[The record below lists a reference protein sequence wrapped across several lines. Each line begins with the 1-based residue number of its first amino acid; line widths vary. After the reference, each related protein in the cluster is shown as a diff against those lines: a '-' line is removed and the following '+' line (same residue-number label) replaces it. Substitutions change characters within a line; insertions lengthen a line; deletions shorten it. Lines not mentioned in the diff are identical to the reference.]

1 MYCRECGKEIPDD
14 ANYCNIC
21 GTQVKHN
28 TDTDESY
35 RRSVIKPSFKGIN
48 RKTIKSAV
56 IMLVVAFLEVAVF
69 VSIVDIRDK
78 HEYWQ
83 REYRYAKKCIDYAEN
98 HPEEMLEMVVEAE
111 EWLEKTQDKLIDG
124 ATQKQRQEIEKFVN
138 EYYEKDTDNASGD
151 TYSENK
157 EKKQN
162 IDVKGEGLSEQVLK
176 EIGGHYED
184 GNGDTIDFVDSEHMV
199 RFILGGNES
208 HTYEEKI
215 GGYENVNDGYLL
227 KVENGG
233 EKYTYLYQAVGGEQR
248 LYLGYEDGWEPE
260 LEPYDYVSI
269 QIYVKKTNELRNDV
283 SNSMEDSS
291 IWGLDDVFEGG
302 IPEEVFEQIKGT
314 YSDSYRV
321 AKFISQYEVKFGFTD
336 DSLVLF
342 EILGCEARNETLY
355 IYATDGTYQYTFS
368 VNKDTAGECILKYC
382 VGQFSP
388 EQFSPDAIM
397 YRIDEGDFKEYI
409 LPDSASRLLTENDL
423 VGLTN
428 DDLRKARNE
437 ILARHGRKFN
447 DTELQSYFNMQSWYN
462 GVIEPEDFNSVVKLS
477 DIEQKNIDFIK
488 QHENR

>member
-1 MYCRECGKEIPDD
+1 MYCKECGKEIPDD

-21 GTQVKHN
+21 GTPVKPN
-28 TDTDESY
+28 TDESSK
-35 RRSVIKPSFKGIN
+35 RSVTKPGFKGIN
-48 RKTIKSAV
+48 RKKIKEAV
-56 IMLVVAFLEVAVF
+56 IMIAAGILLIAVLGF
-69 VSIVDIRDK
+69 INDIYRG
-78 HEYWQ
+78 HERLCSDYLTIT
-83 REYRYAKKCIDYAEN
+83 YYISYAED
-98 HPEEMLEMVVEAE
+98 HPEVMAAIVVKAE
-111 EWLEKTQDKLIDG
+111 EWLESTKDKLFDG
-124 ATQKQRQEIEKFVN
+124 ATKKQRQEIERFVD
-138 EYYEKDTDNASGD
+138 EYYEKDTDNDSGD
-151 TYSENK
+151 TYSEND
-157 EKKQN
+157 EKTRNTADK
-162 IDVKGEGLSEQVLK
+162 DEGLSEQVLK
-176 EIGGHYED
+176 EIDGHYED

-215 GGYENVNDGYLL
+215 CGYENVNDGYLL

-233 EKYTYLYQAVGGEQR
+233 EKYTYLYQDEGGEQR

-269 QIYVKKTNELRNDV
+269 QIYVKKTNELRNGV
-283 SNSMEDSS
+283 SNSMEDAS

-302 IPEEVFEQIKGT
+302 LPEEVFEQIKGT

-388 EQFSPDAIM
+388 EQFSPDATM
-397 YRIDEGDFKEYI
+397 YRIDEGAFKEYI